1 LVSAHRAPEHGETE
15 ILVTVEK
22 QEHPAADMDGASNLV
37 TLGEVTIRYV
47 HSDASSPYSLLE
59 WSAPPGTP
67 SPPVHIHHRTDEG
80 FYVTAGSYGFEL
92 DGERILASAGSHV
105 LVPKG
110 RAHTFWNAGSELAVC
125 LIMLAPSGFEAYFR
139 ELSEGLASVRSDDEA
154 LELRHRLSSSYDIE
168 VVGPQIQAH

>member
-1 LVSAHRAPEHGETE
+1 
-15 ILVTVEK
+15 VTVEK

-125 LIMLAPSGFEAYFR
+125 LIVLAPPGFEAYFR

-168 VVGPQIQAH
+168 VVGPQIQAP

>member
-1 LVSAHRAPEHGETE
+1 MSNEVRRRPGSCTCSSPNSRLVPAPEPGSRASALLSAHCAPEHGEFE

-67 SPPVHIHHRTDEG
+67 SPPVHVHHPTDEG
-80 FYVTAGSYGFEL
+80 FYVTAGAYGFEL
-92 DGERILASAGSHV
+92 DGERILTSVGSHV

-110 RAHTFWNAGSELAVC
+110 RAHTF
-125 LIMLAPSGFEAYFR
+125 
-139 ELSEGLASVRSDDEA
+139 
-154 LELRHRLSSSYDIE
+154 
-168 VVGPQIQAH
+168 